1 MTPFTELDVAFGSG
15 TGSMSDVNAVAVHP
29 REARRRRRQ
38 RKVPQ
43 WKAARLQDQIR
54 RKEADLG
61 VQLNGGVPAGR
72 NATFSQRDFDQARQR
87 ALRDNIRMLVRL
99 LSETLKNHA
108 GEDLLDFVERIR
120 LLSKARRTDDPL
132 AMLELNAII
141 ENLIQDLPRT
151 QTILKAFALYFQLVN
166 IAEEQQRVRVLRHR
180 ARVSRE
186 QGVPD
191 RENIAFA
198 IHWLFQEG
206 VSTEDMRRLLDA
218 LTIKPVFT
226 AHPTE
231 ANRRTVL
238 FKHKV
243 ISDVL
248 TELDLIALTPEEE
261 AGRLRLISENILSLW
276 QTDENREQQ
285 PTVIDEVQH
294 GLYYLSN
301 TVFELIP
308 HVYRELE
315 KQVRKYF
322 PRIDTPVP
330 IFLRYG
336 SWIGGDRDGNPNV
349 TYRETR
355 RTLEEQQRRLIDLYI
370 AEVNILYA
378 HLSMSVNHSA
388 FTDGFLEHLRA
399 AIRRLPRR
407 ELALVEK
414 VRREPYRQMFAI
426 IRRRLEATRRHA
438 DQLWTGLQDDPM
450 VYVNPGELMDDLE
463 AVSDSLRRSKGE
475 LLASGRVARL
485 ITSVQVCGLHFVTL
499 DIRQH
504 SERHSLALDEIF
516 TSYAEAE
523 PRSWM
528 KLPEEARVRKL
539 EEELATRRPLTADLR
554 FSDDTNETVRVFR
567 TIRQAKD
574 RMGDRVIDSYII
586 SMTES
591 ASQVLEVLLLAKDA
605 SLFGDIDIV
614 PLFESIEDLVNA
626 PSILRAL
633 FRSLAYRAHLHARGD
648 HQPIMIGYSDSNKDG
663 GYLSAN
669 WSLYKAQK
677 EVVAVCDEFGI
688 RTTLFHGR
696 GGSVSRGG
704 GNVVRAIATQP
715 PDTIRGSIKLTE
727 QGEVISTHYAKS
739 TIARR
744 HMEQLIGTVLLNSG
758 RPRVSLREGEWAE
771 VMEELHRLANRQ
783 YVALVSRPELIKYF
797 MEATPVEAIAKLNIG
812 SRPAK
817 RRDTEG
823 VQDLR
828 AIPWVF
834 AWTQCR
840 VNLTNWYGVGSAISR
855 FTNEGRD
862 RGRVELL
869 RRMYVEWEF
878 FRILIQN
885 VQMAIWKSDL
895 FIAHQYAALTDPDT
909 EVLFNEIISEFSKT
923 RDGVLQVTGRDDI
936 ADERNWLYTSIQRRN
951 PYLDPLSF
959 IQIALLQALRTE
971 QYSPEELEMLENAL
985 SLSVKG
991 LAAGLA
997 GTG

>member
-1 MTPFTELDVAFGSG
+1 
-15 TGSMSDVNAVAVHP
+15 MSDVNAVAVHP
-29 REARRRRRQ
+29 SETRRLRRK

-43 WKAARLQDQIR
+43 WKADRLQEQLR
-54 RKEADLG
+54 QKEADLG
-61 VQLNGGVPAGR
+61 IKLNGGTPSGR
-72 NATFSQRDFDQARQR
+72 DATFSQRDFDQARQV
-87 ALRDNIRMLVRL
+87 ALRDNIRMLVQL

-132 AMLELNAII
+132 AMFELNAII
-141 ENLIQDLPRT
+141 EDLIHDLPRT

-180 ARVSRE
+180 ARVSQE
-186 QGVPD
+186 QGVSD

-206 VSTEDMRRLLDA
+206 VSTEEMRQLLDS
-218 LTIKPVFT
+218 LSIKPVFT

-248 TELDLIALTPEEE
+248 TELDLIDLTPEE
-261 AGRLRLISENILSLW
+261 AAARLRLISENILSLW
-276 QTDENREQQ
+276 QTDENREQK

-301 TVFELIP
+301 SVFELIP

-322 PRIDTPVP
+322 PRIDAPVP

-336 SWIGGDRDGNPNV
+336 SWIGGDRDGNPYV
-349 TYRETR
+349 TYRETQ

-378 HLSMSVNHSA
+378 HLSMSVNHSE
-388 FTDGFLEHLRA
+388 FTNEFLDHLRA
-399 AIRRLPRR
+399 ATERLPRR
-407 ELALVEK
+407 ELASVRK
-414 VRREPYRQMFAI
+414 VRREPYRQMFTI
-426 IRRRLEATRRHA
+426 IRRRLEATRHRA
-438 DQLWTGLQDDPM
+438 DELWTDQPDDPM
-450 VYVNPGELMDDLE
+450 AYASPGELADDLE
-463 AVSDSLRRSKGE
+463 AVADSLRRSKGE

-516 TSYAEAE
+516 SYYAEGE
-523 PRSWM
+523 PHGWM
-528 KLPEEARVRKL
+528 RLSEAAKTRKL
-539 EEELATRRPLTADLR
+539 EEELTSRRPLTADLR
-554 FSDDTNETVRVFR
+554 FSDDTNETVQVFR
-567 TIRQAKD
+567 TIRRARD

-586 SMTES
+586 SMTEN

-605 SLFGDIDIV
+605 SLFGAIDIV

-626 PSILRAL
+626 PSILRTL
-633 FRSLAYRAHLHARGD
+633 FRSSAYRTHLHARGD

-677 EVVAVCDEFGI
+677 EVVAACDEFGI

-758 RPRVSLREGEWAE
+758 RPRVSLREDEWAE

-783 YVALVSRPELIKYF
+783 YVAFVSRPELIKYF

-823 VQDLR
+823 VHDLR

-840 VNLTNWYGVGSAISR
+840 VNLTNWYGVGSAING
-855 FTNEGRD
+855 FTDNGRD
-862 RGRVELL
+862 RERVEVL

-895 FIAHQYAALTDPDT
+895 FIAHQYASLTDPDT
-909 EVLFNEIISEFSKT
+909 EVLFNEIVSEFSRT
-923 RDGVLQVTGRDDI
+923 REGVLQVMGRDDI
-936 ADERNWLYTSIQRRN
+936 ADERNWLYISIQRRN

-959 IQIALLQALRTE
+959 IQIALLQSLRND
-971 QYSPEELEMLENAL
+971 QHSPEDLAMLENAL
-985 SLSVKG
+985 NLSVKG